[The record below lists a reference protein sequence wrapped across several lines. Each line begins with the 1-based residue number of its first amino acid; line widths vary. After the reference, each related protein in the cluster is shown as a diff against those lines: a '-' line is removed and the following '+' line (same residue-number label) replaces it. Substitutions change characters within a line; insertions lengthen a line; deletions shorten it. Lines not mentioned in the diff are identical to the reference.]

1 MRLYGADCL
10 EHHVNDETD
19 ARRLRSQRRYF
30 GIAEAGSDTAASI
43 EFAKRLGAEA
53 TTETRRLLAEPFT
66 LHTSFADGR
75 GDARF
80 KRIYGFVTDA
90 KGNDLA
96 EQLDAIAAE
105 LDDRAFELLRE
116 AAAERSGRPA
126 DDKRLTQARRA
137 VEKAA
142 HLLRSSTS
150 DD

>member
-1 MRLYGADCL
+1 MSGAFD
-10 EHHVNDETD
+10 
-19 ARRLRSQRRYF
+19 
-30 GIAEAGSDTAASI
+30 
-43 EFAKRLGAEA
+43 
-53 TTETRRLLAEPFT
+53 
-66 LHTSFADGR
+66 
-75 GDARF
+75 
-80 KRIYGFVTDA
+80 
-90 KGNDLA
+90 DLA

-142 HLLRSSTS
+142 HLLRGSAS

>member
-1 MRLYGADCL
+1 MSRAFD
-10 EHHVNDETD
+10 
-19 ARRLRSQRRYF
+19 
-30 GIAEAGSDTAASI
+30 
-43 EFAKRLGAEA
+43 
-53 TTETRRLLAEPFT
+53 
-66 LHTSFADGR
+66 
-75 GDARF
+75 
-80 KRIYGFVTDA
+80 
-90 KGNDLA
+90 DLA

-142 HLLRSSTS
+142 HLLRGSTS